1 MAGRKHH
8 HVPQL
13 LQRRFGT
20 KGAKSTTVV
29 VYSAGKEPFPVNTSK
44 FGAERDFYADG
55 DNFFVDDLITE
66 FENDI
71 QSFVIRLVEGDS
83 EALADRLTISAL
95 ITHLELRSSFLRNQ
109 LFEISGMMG
118 DYIENIFGNRKNLI
132 RTLQQYCR
140 ENPNFVRDAILE
152 KFGEDAPIDA
162 LESILVPKI
171 EPFLN
176 ELSDEIV
183 ERFADMLLG
192 MREALSS
199 AVKPAHL
206 EALKSHPSDIE
217 RAKFYSGL
225 NYSIQKAPVGSF
237 ILPDTMIAFCMKNR
251 VSPFTQ
257 AGDTLDQLILP
268 LAPDTILIGDRKK
281 TVHRQISETNNMLA
295 SISLRSF
302 IAIDDRAD
310 FRRLV
315 RKIGRNAKIFSA
327 ADSQILFR
335 GLLNQRTGERRSR
348 MNSK

>member
-1 MAGRKHH
+1 VAGRKHH

-29 VYSAGKEPFPVNTSK
+29 VYNADKEPFQVNTAK

-55 DNFFVDDLITE
+55 GNFFVDDLITE

-71 QSFVIRLVEGDS
+71 QSFVIRLVEGDT

-109 LFEISGMMG
+109 LFEISGMMS
-118 DYIENIFGNRKNLI
+118 DYIENIFCNRNNLI
-132 RTLQQYCR
+132 RTLRQYNR

-152 KFGEDAPIDA
+152 KFGEDAPIGA
-162 LESILVPKI
+162 IESIVVPKI
-171 EPFLN
+171 DLFLN
-176 ELSDEIV
+176 ELGDEIV
-183 ERFADMLLG
+183 VSIADMLFG
-192 MREALSS
+192 IREALKS

-206 EALKSHPSDIE
+206 KALHRHPSEFE
-217 RAKFYSGL
+217 RTKFYSGL

-268 LAPDTILIGDRKK
+268 LASDTVLIGDRKK
-281 TVHRQISETNNMLA
+281 WV
-295 SISLRSF
+295 
-302 IAIDDRAD
+302 
-310 FRRLV
+310 
-315 RKIGRNAKIFSA
+315 IGRFRK
-327 ADSQILFR
+327 QITCLQAF
-335 GLLNQRTGERRSR
+335 LLDHL
-348 MNSK
+348 